1 MEPQNKVLAIM
12 VLGTLMG
19 ALDTT
24 IVLLALPTITGS
36 LSTTLVSSIWVILIY
51 LLVIAVT
58 TTQLGR
64 IGDIYGRGR
73 IFNLGFVVFTAGSAL
88 CGLSPTIWFLIGFRA
103 VQAFGGA
110 LMQAN
115 MGAIVADTFEPNRR
129 GRAFGYTSIGWN
141 AGAMLGIV
149 LGGFIAAFVDWR
161 YIFYINIPIGIVA
174 TYYGIRYVRDEK
186 KTGSRLDLLGMALLT
201 ASLILICYGAIDITG
216 LGVTFI
222 NASMIAAG
230 AILIIIFLIAEKKV
244 PNPMVNLAVFKN
256 RVLTYSV
263 FAAFFQSIGY
273 LGVAFILIMYL
284 QGIRGLDPFSASLL
298 LVPGYVISSLASPR
312 MGRLSDRY
320 GARIIATVGILFMM
334 ATILIYLQLT
344 VASSL
349 YIVLF
354 ASVISGIGAS
364 MFWPANSSAIMASAD
379 PQHYG
384 SVSGLSR
391 LMSNIGTLASFVIV
405 LTIASL
411 SIPRQTA
418 FSVFIGTSSLIGN
431 VSTQFLTGI
440 DWAFVISLVLL
451 LIGALLSYSR
461 GHENRAK
468 TRPHI

>member
-19 ALDTT
+19 AIDTT

-64 IGDIYGRGR
+64 IGDIYGRGK

-230 AILIIIFLIAEKKV
+230 DILIIIFLIAEKKI

-431 VSTQFLTGI
+431 VSAQFLTGI
-440 DWAFVISLVLL
+440 DWAFVISLALL